1 MSAGKLARNEAWN
14 CVLASCAWHPRTWAC
29 TSCPADNKIWLLNK
43 SYMNVCGNTCASF
56 MAYLNCANWRRNEA
70 WNCVLASCA
79 RHPRTGRHKLSRRQ

>member
-56 MAYLNCANWRRNEA
+56 MAHLNCRE
-70 WNCVLASCA
+70 LA
-79 RHPRTGRHKLSRRQ
+79 QE